1 MRNAIQVCSYLV
13 GLPLE
18 VLIIAA
24 LLRGAY
30 RRFPFVFGY
39 AVASFLASAV
49 ETPLFILGSLAKESR
64 SLYVRT
70 YWIDEQVLLP
80 FVYALVISL
89 IYQASQPLR
98 SRRIVRALVIA
109 GALLFAGIT
118 FLIHFDR
125 RIKVGEWMTPWTR
138 ELNFCAAILDLGLW
152 GMLIGS
158 RRKDQRLLILTGA
171 LGIQFTGEAI
181 GESIRQLAQAGQ
193 HALVSYGASLGIMA
207 SNMIFLWMWWQAFR
221 TPPGQADTT

>member
-1 MRNAIQVCSYLV
+1 MRIAIQLGSYLV

-18 VLIIAA
+18 VLIISA

-39 AVASFLASAV
+39 AVASLLASAV
-49 ETPLFILGSLAKESR
+49 ETSLFILGTFAKESR
-64 SLYVRT
+64 FLYVRT

-80 FVYALVISL
+80 LIYALVISL

-98 SRRIVRALVIA
+98 SRRIVRRAVIA

-118 FLIHFDR
+118 FSIHFDS

-158 RRKDQRLLILTGA
+158 RSKDHRLLLLTGA
-171 LGIQFTGEAI
+171 LGIQFSGEAI

-193 HALVSYGASLGIMA
+193 HGMVSYGASLGITA
-207 SNMIFLWMWWQAFR
+207 TNVIFLWMWWQAFR
-221 TPPGQADTT
+221 KPPRKTGV